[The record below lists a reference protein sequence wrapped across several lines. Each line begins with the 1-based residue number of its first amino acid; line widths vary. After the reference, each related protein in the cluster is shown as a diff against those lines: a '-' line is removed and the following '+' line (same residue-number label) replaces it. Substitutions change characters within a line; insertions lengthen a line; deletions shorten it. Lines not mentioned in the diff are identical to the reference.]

1 MELNINSPIYYKD
14 IYGIDD
20 EVYKYCQIVYS
31 NFLDKD
37 YSDTLKTIGI
47 IPIIVPNDLCGK
59 KYKSKVKFLCNKTVA
74 SVEIIIDFDDYCN
87 SDIEGKIAIIKKTIL
102 LAVNL
107 IAAKTNFDFEKFS
120 IDLQNIM
127 L

>member
-1 MELNINSPIYYKD
+1 M
-14 IYGIDD
+14 
-20 EVYKYCQIVYS
+20 YKYCQIVYS

-59 KYKSKVKFLCNKTVA
+59 KYKNKVKFLCYKTVA

-87 SDIEGKIAIIKKTIL
+87 SDIEGKM
-102 LAVNL
+102 
-107 IAAKTNFDFEKFS
+107 
-120 IDLQNIM
+120 Q
-127 L
+127 

>member
-37 YSDTLKTIGI
+37 YSNTLKTIGI

-87 SDIEGKIAIIKKTIL
+87 SDIEGKIAIIKK
-102 LAVNL
+102 N
-107 IAAKTNFDFEKFS
+107 DFIGS
-120 IDLQNIM
+120 
-127 L
+127 